1 MHSIQDAKNN
11 DESLLLSVKHLHIEN
26 KQQKVLVEN
35 LNFDLHVGETVA
47 IVGESGSGKSISGLA
62 LLGLLPDELKV
73 SGQAVYDQHDLLALN
88 QNGI

>member
-47 IVGESGSGKSISGLA
+47 IVGESGSGNLS
-62 LLGLLPDELKV
+62 
-73 SGQAVYDQHDLLALN
+73 AVWLYWDYFPM
-88 QNGI
+88 I